1 MSTVCFIKPRII
13 KSCKT
18 CKFFK
23 HGECLAFATQDPVSG
38 QVINKTALE
47 SRTEKRFCG
56 PEAVYWLQK

>member
-47 SRTEKRFCG
+47 SRTDKRFCG
-56 PEAVYWLQK
+56 IEAVYWLQK